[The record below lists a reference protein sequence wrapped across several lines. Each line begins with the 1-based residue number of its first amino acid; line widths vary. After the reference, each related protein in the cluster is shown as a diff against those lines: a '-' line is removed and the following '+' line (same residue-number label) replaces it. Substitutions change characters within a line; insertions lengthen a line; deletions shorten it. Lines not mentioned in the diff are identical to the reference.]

1 MPSLQIKDC
10 PQGVYDDLKLCALQ
24 EDRSMAQQA
33 LHIIREYLK
42 AYGEGYAPSEVENC
56 CDRSAVQERDRQR
69 EALLKSVPG
78 RKRITEV
85 PAGYASVAD
94 MIRAQRNSE
103 TGAKNLSKSEVVA

>member
-10 PQGVYDDLKLCALQ
+10 PQGIYDDLKLCALR

-42 AYGEGYAPSEVENC
+42 AYGEPHAPSEVENC
-56 CDRSAVQERDRQR
+56 CGRSAVQERARQR
-69 EALLKSVPG
+69 EALLKSVSD

-94 MIRAQRNSE
+94 MVRAQRNSE
-103 TGAKNLSKSEVVA
+103 TGAKNLPKSEVIA

>member
-10 PQGVYDDLKLCALQ
+10 PQGIYDDLKLCALR

-33 LHIIREYLK
+33 LHIIREYLR
-42 AYGEGYAPSEVENC
+42 AYGEPQVPSEVENRSG
-56 CDRSAVQERDRQR
+56 RSASQERVRQR

-94 MIRAQRNSE
+94 MVRAQRRSE
-103 TGAKNLSKSEVVA
+103 TGAKNLPKSEVIA